1 MYRLLKLLI
10 GIGIRLYYKEIK
22 VKNRQFLD
30 HDGPIIIIANH
41 PNTLMDAWMVG
52 QICKQPIH
60 FMAKGTFFNSRFK
73 RWILGS
79 LNMIPIN
86 RSVDEKIDGVNNTD
100 SFESCYK
107 VLEAGKILVIFPEG
121 NSMME
126 RQLRVLKTG
135 TARIA
140 LEVEKRN
147 SGKLNLK
154 VIPMGLFYS
163 KAEKFRSSVLIT
175 IEQGLFVNDYLEEYN
190 ANTSLAAR
198 KLTDKFRIHLERV
211 IVTTESSEQEK
222 LLEDI
227 LGIMRNS
234 WKQHNIENNAV
245 HFQEIKERIEEIQ
258 LLQPY
263 LLDEIQN
270 LVNTIIWQTAKLE
283 IKTDFLDKRFRSQ
296 PYLSQLFLSIV
307 FFLLGLP
314 LYVFGF
320 INNIIP
326 FKLTELLMT
335 KLVKNKEYYAPVAVL
350 LGLVLYPLNYSFFL
364 WTGCQLF
371 DLNTIGQIIY
381 FSAMPLTGM
390 FTYHFGL
397 FMTNTAYKW
406 NYIFLVMN
414 EKEAVKELQGLQ
426 KRLAKIIFEK

>member
-1 MYRLLKLLI
+1 VYRLLKLLI

-22 VKNRQFLD
+22 VKNRQFLE

-86 RSVDEKIDGVNNTD
+86 RSVDEKIDGVSNTD
-100 SFESCYK
+100 SFEACYK

-147 SGKLNLK
+147 GGKLNLK

-163 KAEKFRSSVLIT
+163 KAEKFRSSVLISV
-175 IEQGLFVNDYLEEYN
+175 EQGLFVKDYLEEYTV
-190 ANTSLAAR
+190 NTSLAAR

-211 IVTTESSEQEK
+211 IVSTESSEQEK

-227 LGIMRNS
+227 LGIMKNT
-234 WKQHNIENNAV
+234 WKQHYIEDNAV
-245 HFQEIKERIEEIQ
+245 HLQEIKQRVEEIQ

-270 LVNTIIWQTAKLE
+270 LVNTIIWQTTKLE

-296 PYLSQLFLSIV
+296 RYLSQLFLSIV
-307 FFLLGLP
+307 FILLGLP
-314 LYVFGF
+314 LYIFGF
-320 INNIIP
+320 INSVIP
-326 FKLTELLMT
+326 YKLTDLLMT
-335 KLVKNKEYYAPVAVL
+335 KLVKDIEYYAPIAVL
-350 LGLVLYPLNYSFFL
+350 LGLVIYPLNYCFFL
-364 WTGCQLF
+364 WVGSQLF
-371 DLNTIGQIIY
+371 DFNLFGKIIY
-381 FSAMPLTGM
+381 FFAMPITGM
-390 FTYHFGL
+390 FAYHFGL

-414 EKEAVKELQGLQ
+414 EKEAVKELHGLKKQ
-426 KRLAKIIFEK
+426 LAKILFGK